1 MRKMYSFSE
10 AVPGVCHR
18 TFLTAIVLA
27 APAILL
33 SQPAES
39 VPGTPDPRACES
51 RAMLLPVDDPGYEF
65 DNIADVLSVSPGLLK
80 RNMLVGRRSAREA
93 VGDQK
98 RKPLEEGYTDG
109 RRGGRGASNERVSDD

>member
-39 VPGTPDPRACES
+39 VPGTPAPRA
-51 RAMLLPVDDPGYEF
+51 LVDQYCVACHNQKVKTAGVSF
-65 DNIADVLSVSPGLLK
+65 DGVDWANA
-80 RNMLVGRRSAREA
+80 
-93 VGDQK
+93 
-98 RKPLEEGYTDG
+98 
-109 RRGGRGASNERVSDD
+109 GASAEILEKALRKVRTGEMPPAGMPHPPAALAASFTNWLQENLD